1 MKTGIIVILI
11 LSIVSILN
19 AQEPDTIKYK
29 VLPPDEFIKEF
40 NDNAD
45 AIIIDLRQ
53 SKDFLKAHIPGA
65 VNIHFPL
72 IREEY
77 FGGPDAV
84 AIDKSLFMYCYVGV
98 SSKKAAAMFY
108 DNGYR
113 NIFSLE
119 GGFNRWKSR
128 KMPVER
134 RKKKELTQRDTEG
147 PQRDTE

>member
-1 MKTGIIVILI
+1 MRIGITIILI
-11 LSIVSILN
+11 FSIVSILH
-19 AQEPDTIKYK
+19 AQEPDTLKYRI
-29 VLPPDEFIKEF
+29 LPPEEFIKEF

-45 AIIIDLRQ
+45 AIIIDLRE

-65 VNIHFPL
+65 VNIHFPV
-72 IREEY
+72 ISEEY

-98 SSKKAAAMFY
+98 WSKKAAAMFY
-108 DNGYR
+108 DHGYR

-119 GGFNRWKSR
+119 GGFSRWKTK

-134 RKKKELTQRDTEG
+134 KKPKKK
-147 PQRDTE
+147 